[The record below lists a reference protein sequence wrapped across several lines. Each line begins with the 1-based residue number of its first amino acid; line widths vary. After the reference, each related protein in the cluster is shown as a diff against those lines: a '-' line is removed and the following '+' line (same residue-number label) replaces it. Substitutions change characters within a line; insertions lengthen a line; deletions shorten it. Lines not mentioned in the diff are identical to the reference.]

1 MFICSV
7 RANEQSFSAP
17 NPFLSSHVLPH
28 FASHSHD
35 LQLTLDNFWTSLDMF
50 GHLWTFWENQKR
62 TAEAALS
69 TFLAYRHRSWMA
81 LDLLDRSAM
90 LCGFRM
96 LSIRVE
102 IDS

>member
-17 NPFLSSHVLPH
+17 NPFLSAHVLPH
-28 FASHSHD
+28 FVSHSHD
-35 LQLTLDNFWTSLDMF
+35 LQLTLDIFGHVWTSLDIL
-50 GHLWTFWENQKR
+50 GKSKANCRGRSVHLSGIPPSK
-62 TAEAALS
+62 LDGLG
-69 TFLAYRHRSWMA
+69 LAGP
-81 LDLLDRSAM
+81 

>member
-17 NPFLSSHVLPH
+17 NPFLSAHVLPH
-28 FASHSHD
+28 FVSHSHD
-35 LQLTLDNFWTSLDMF
+35 LQLTLDMF

-81 LDLLDRSAM
+81 LDLLDRSAAFE
-90 LCGFRM
+90 CFQ
-96 LSIRVE
+96 SV
-102 IDS
+102 